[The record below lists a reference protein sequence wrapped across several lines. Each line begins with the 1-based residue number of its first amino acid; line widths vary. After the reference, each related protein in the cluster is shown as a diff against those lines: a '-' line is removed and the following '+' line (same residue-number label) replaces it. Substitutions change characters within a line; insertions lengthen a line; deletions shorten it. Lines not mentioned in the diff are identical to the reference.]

1 MTKITNT
8 AAGPRG
14 VETDSGTVFVDPGQ
28 TVDVDVAKG
37 HQLYDGL
44 VEASS
49 DDKAL
54 KSLNKDE
61 LLKIAGDAGIATIG
75 EGDAAIAVA
84 DATKAQLVDA
94 IEASRAATV

>member
-1 MTKITNT
+1 MVKLTNT

-14 VETDSGTVFVDPGQ
+14 VETDTGTIYLEPGE
-28 TVDVDVAKG
+28 TRDVDVKKG

-49 DDKAL
+49 SEKAL

-61 LLKIAGDAGIATIG
+61 LVAIAGDEGIATVSVG
-75 EGDAAIAVA
+75 EEDVPVA

-94 IEASRAATV
+94 IEASRAAA

>member
-1 MTKITNT
+1 MTKLTNT

-14 VETDSGTVFVDPGQ
+14 VETDNGTVFLEPGE
-28 TVDVDVAKG
+28 TRDVDVRKG

-49 DDKAL
+49 QDKAL

-61 LLKIAGDAGIATIG
+61 LLAIAGDEGIATVRDG
-75 EGDAAIAVA
+75 ENDVPVA
-84 DATKAQLVDA
+84 EATKAQLVDA
-94 IEASRAATV
+94 IEAKRAA